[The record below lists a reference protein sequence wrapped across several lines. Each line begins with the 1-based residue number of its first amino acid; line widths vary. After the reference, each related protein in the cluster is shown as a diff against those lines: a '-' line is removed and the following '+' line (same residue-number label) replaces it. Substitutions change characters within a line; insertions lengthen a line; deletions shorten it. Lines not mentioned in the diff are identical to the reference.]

1 MKNFKDLGIS
11 KPSINSMVGEKIK
24 VDRILNKEIEVLKFS
39 ISESKYNGS
48 LLTMQIKTNNEL
60 RIVFT
65 GSTGLIDQI
74 KQVKNE
80 DYPFK
85 TTIVKENEFYEFN

>member
-48 LLTMQIKTNNEL
+48 LLTMQIKTNNES

-65 GSTGLIDQI
+65 GSIGLIDQI
-74 KQVKNE
+74 KQVNK
-80 DYPFK
+80 DDFPFK
-85 TTIVKENEFYEFN
+85 TMIVKENEFYEFN